1 MMPGRRAFRSRLGR
15 NEILVTQRPPSG
27 SVAAYLAG
35 RTLFGVKLGL
45 DTIRSLTEALDRPER
60 SYPCIVI
67 GGTNGKGSVTAY
79 LDAALSASGLTVG
92 RYTSPHLVHVR
103 ERIAVAGKPIRPRG
117 FSEAVARVRD
127 VAEKLIQAGRIPAH
141 PTYFEVLTAAAL
153 WHFHRSRVDVAL
165 LEVGMGG
172 RLDATNVCDPLLSV
186 IVTIDLDHEIH
197 LGTTLAE
204 IATEKAGLLRPGRTT
219 VLGVLPAEA
228 RAAIH
233 ARAREVGARLVDAW
247 QDCQVQP
254 SASGTTVKTPSRE
267 HRLGRRPDAPYQEHN
282 LVVALRVLEECP
294 DAGLDVDLDAAGS
307 AVAAARWPGR
317 LEWIPGEPPLLLDGA
332 HNPSAARALA
342 EYLRGLGSFVLLFG
356 IMTDKDIEE
365 VTGALFPLARQV
377 VLTRCRIER
386 AATTSEIARRAGG
399 LAGGARRQASVRQA
413 LRLARG
419 LAQPGEPVVVAGSLY
434 LVGEVLRILR
444 RRA

>member
-1 MMPGRRAFRSRLGR
+1 M
-15 NEILVTQRPPSG
+15 TQRPSSE

-45 DTIRSLTEALDRPER
+45 DTIRALTEALDRPER
-60 SYPCIVI
+60 SYPCVVI

-79 LDAALSASGLTVG
+79 LDAALSASRLRVG

-103 ERIAVAGKPIRPRG
+103 ERIAVAGKPIAPRA
-117 FSEAVARVRD
+117 FLEAVARVRD
-127 VAEKLIQAGRIPAH
+127 VAEQLVRANRIPAH

-153 WHFHRSRVDVAL
+153 WHFHRRRVDVAL

-186 IVTIDLDHEIH
+186 IVTVDLDHEIH
-197 LGTTLAE
+197 LGTTLGE
-204 IATEKAGLLRPGRTT
+204 IAMEKAGLLRPGRTT
-219 VLGVLPAEA
+219 VLGALHAEA
-228 RAAIH
+228 RAAIL

-247 QDCQVQP
+247 QGCAVQSTA
-254 SASGTTVKTPSRE
+254 SATTVRTPSRE

-282 LVVALRVLEECP
+282 LVVALRALEESRE
-294 DAGLDVDLDAAGS
+294 AGLDVDLDTAAS
-307 AVAAARWPGR
+307 AVAGARWPGR

-342 EYLRGLGSFVLLFG
+342 QYLRGLGPFVLLFG
-356 IMTDKDIEE
+356 IMTDKDVEE
-365 VTGALFPLARQV
+365 VTRALFPLARQV
-377 VLTRCRIER
+377 VLTRCRVER
-386 AATTSEIARRAGG
+386 AATTAEIARRAGA
-399 LAGGARRQASVRQA
+399 LAEGARRQASVRQA
-413 LRLARG
+413 LSLARG